1 MKISPVVILTKTA
14 LGLPPVNTME
24 KRTTQTLIMTT
35 KKEASSLFFFCV
47 KLPLDKCGPMWYNRG
62 GDQRAALGCSGP
74 SFRSLTPYGKFS
86 VESQSPYARHI
97 LPKLTGRLGS
107 QGPRRVKARAAS
119 NFYERRV
126 GPAAYAP
133 LPKTSEAAN
142 KRSSC

>member
-1 MKISPVVILTKTA
+1 MKIFPLVILTKIA
-14 LGLPPVNTME
+14 LGLPLVNTMGKRMTQTAIMMTE
-24 KRTTQTLIMTT
+24 KRGL
-35 KKEASSLFFFCV
+35 KPLFFCA
-47 KLPLDKCGPMWYNRG
+47 KLPLDKCGPVWYNSS

-74 SFRSLTPYGKFS
+74 FFRSLTPYGKFS

-97 LPKLTGRLGS
+97 LPKLTGRAGS
-107 QGPRRVKARAAS
+107 QGPRRVKARAVS

>member
-1 MKISPVVILTKTA
+1 MKIIPPVILTPTA
-14 LGLPPVNTME
+14 LGLPPVNTMGR
-24 KRTTQTLIMTT
+24 KMTQTATMMT
-35 KKEASSLFFFCV
+35 KKRGFEPLFFCA
-47 KLPLDKCGPMWYNRG
+47 KLPLDKCGPVWYNRG
-62 GDQRAALGCSGP
+62 GVQRAALGCSGP
-74 SFRSLTPYGKFS
+74 NFRSLTPYGKFS

-107 QGPRRVKARAAS
+107 QGPRRAKAREAS

-142 KRSSC
+142 KRSSY

>member
-1 MKISPVVILTKTA
+1 MREGKTSLIFFIIL
-14 LGLPPVNTME
+14 
-24 KRTTQTLIMTT
+24 
-35 KKEASSLFFFCV
+35 
-47 KLPLDKCGPMWYNRG
+47 LDKCGPVWYNRG
-62 GDQRAALGCSGP
+62 GDQRAADGRQGP
-74 SFRSLTPYGKFS
+74 SFRSFTPYGKFS

-107 QGPRRVKARAAS
+107 QGPRRAKARDAS

-126 GPAAYAP
+126 GPAAYAL

>member
-1 MKISPVVILTKTA
+1 MREGKTS
-14 LGLPPVNTME
+14 
-24 KRTTQTLIMTT
+24 LI
-35 KKEASSLFFFCV
+35 FFII
-47 KLPLDKCGPMWYNRG
+47 PLDKCGPMWYNSS

-107 QGPRRVKARAAS
+107 QGPRRAKAREAS

-142 KRSSC
+142 KRSSY

>member
-1 MKISPVVILTKTA
+1 MREGKTS
-14 LGLPPVNTME
+14 
-24 KRTTQTLIMTT
+24 LI
-35 KKEASSLFFFCV
+35 FYII
-47 KLPLDKCGPMWYNRG
+47 PLDKCGPMWYNRG
-62 GDQRAALGCSGP
+62 GDQRAADGRQGP
-74 SFRSLTPYGKFS
+74 SFRSFTPYGKFS

-107 QGPRRVKARAAS
+107 QGPRRAKARAVS

-126 GPAAYAP
+126 GPAAYAL

>member
-1 MKISPVVILTKTA
+1 MKILHLVILTPIA
-14 LGLPPVNTME
+14 LGLPLANTMGR
-24 KRTTQTLIMTT
+24 KMTQILIMMT
-35 KKEASSLFFFCV
+35 KKRGFEPLFFCA
-47 KLPLDKCGPMWYNRG
+47 KLLLDKCGPVWYNRG

-74 SFRSLTPYGKFS
+74 SFRSFTPYGKFS

-107 QGPRRVKARAAS
+107 QGPRRAKARAAS

-126 GPAAYAP
+126 GPAAYAL

>member
-1 MKISPVVILTKTA
+1 MREGKTS
-14 LGLPPVNTME
+14 
-24 KRTTQTLIMTT
+24 LI
-35 KKEASSLFFFCV
+35 FFII
-47 KLPLDKCGPMWYNRG
+47 PLDKCGPVWYNRG

-74 SFRSLTPYGKFS
+74 SFRSFTPYGKFS

-107 QGPRRVKARAAS
+107 QGPRRAKARDAS

-142 KRSSC
+142 KRSSY